1 MREENPAMEAPVQEA
16 RRPGLLGHVFGLWT
30 SPGETFHSILRR
42 PQIVAPLL
50 VLVAIQLAFTG
61 VWLRQVDKKE
71 FLKTQMEEAGQWEK
85 IPVDSRPQVL
95 EQQTG
100 FFTVI
105 AWVSAL
111 LGAAVVALVIASVYL
126 FVFRFF
132 YASSVKF
139 KPALSIV
146 AHAFL
151 AVGLVTTPLTLLVLK
166 LRDDWNI
173 HPQYAI
179 QANLSLA
186 LGDREDV
193 PKFLWSFAESLDLF
207 SFWLLFLLAV
217 GFGAASS
224 RRWTSVLAGVLA
236 PWALYVVCK
245 STASALF

>member
-1 MREENPAMEAPVQEA
+1 
-16 RRPGLLGHVFGLWT
+16 
-30 SPGETFHSILRR
+30 
-42 PQIVAPLL
+42 
-50 VLVAIQLAFTG
+50 
-61 VWLRQVDKKE
+61 
-71 FLKTQMEEAGQWEK
+71 
-85 IPVDSRPQVL
+85 
-95 EQQTG
+95 
-100 FFTVI
+100 VI
-105 AWVSAL
+105 A
-111 LGAAVVALVIASVYL
+111 AVYH

-132 YASSVKF
+132 YASSVTF

-173 HPQYAI
+173 PPQYAI
-179 QANLSLA
+179 QANLSLV
-186 LGDREDV
+186 LGDREGV